1 MKKILI
7 AIAILL
13 IAKSNLFAQLVVETP
28 SLDAIVSSFL
38 SNSIQQYGEE
48 RVFRV
53 EQFVRFLTEI
63 GNVVKAVD
71 NTAKVTTDIM
81 RAGSAL
87 KQDSG
92 EWMKQVRSGLDGVFP
107 DIGQISASAKG
118 AEDFA
123 NALSGGKYADYI
135 SGWSS
140 SLKDYHEKL
149 LQSYGMH
156 NAFPDIFSTADGI
169 SSKEGAGSTKK
180 IVHKAWIESGL
191 EQEMESD
198 AVRKRLF
205 GKYYEEYQKQAKAN
219 ENIEAIGLANLMQ
232 LQYLSAETLE
242 EIRRNLDLSVIER
255 EFQGDFEKNFI
266 KVIEEKRKERP
277 KSGKKSIFS
286 F

>member
-7 AIAILL
+7 AIAIIL
-13 IAKSNLFAQLVVETP
+13 ILRLNLFAQLVVETP

-38 SNSIQQYGEE
+38 STSIQQYGEE
-48 RVFRV
+48 KVFRV

-71 NTAKVTTDIM
+71 NTAKVTADIV
-81 RAGSAL
+81 RVGSAL
-87 KQDSG
+87 KRDSG
-92 EWMKQVRSGLDGVFP
+92 EWMKEVSRGLDGVFP
-107 DIGQISASAKG
+107 DIGQISDAVKD
-118 AEDFA
+118 AEGLA
-123 NALSGGKYADYI
+123 QALSGGKYADYI

-140 SLKDYHEKL
+140 TLKDYHERL
-149 LQSYGMH
+149 LQGYGMH
-156 NAFPDIFSTADGI
+156 NAFPDMFSNTG
-169 SSKEGAGSTKK
+169 ESTKK

-191 EQEMESD
+191 EREMKDD
-198 AVRKRLF
+198 AMRKRLF
-205 GKYYEEYQKQAKAN
+205 GRYYEEYQKQAKEN

-242 EIRRNLDLSVIER
+242 EIRRNLDLGVIER

-266 KVIEEKRKERP
+266 KVIEEKRRGRS
-277 KSGKKSIFS
+277 KSEKKSIFS